1 MTFEEFKPKGVL
13 KADNREFISISK
25 AHIRFS
31 AAFARKAKITKSH
44 VVRIGVNHADY
55 QIQFTFTKDDLE
67 NGLAL
72 TQPKDHENFQCA
84 AMGLL
89 NKYEWIKAITTV
101 NINKNRQFVPKPFGK
116 NWIIELS
123 PAFDLSSKRNESES
137 IPNNAIGIYRYIRS
151 KTKEIVY
158 IGKGGILNRLRSPE
172 RKDWDFD
179 IIEYSIVADKS
190 EQFKWEN
197 YWIEKYKS
205 EHKKIPV
212 YNNIGGKKTKK
223 K

>member
-1 MTFEEFKPKGVL
+1 MPFEEFKPKGTL

-25 AHIRFS
+25 SHIRFS

-44 VVRIGVNHADY
+44 VVKIGVNRADY
-55 QIQFTFTKDDLE
+55 QIQFSFTKDNTE

-89 NKYEWIKAITTV
+89 NAYEWIKAITTEMV
-101 NINKNRQFVPKPFGK
+101 NKNRQFTPRPFGK
-116 NWIIELS
+116 SWIIDLS
-123 PAFDLSSKRNESES
+123 PAFDLCEMRIESDK
-137 IPNNAIGIYRYIRS
+137 IPYKAKGIYRYIRS

-158 IGKGGILNRLRSPE
+158 IGKGEILNRLRSPE
-172 RKDWDFD
+172 RRDWDFD
-179 IIEYSIVADKS
+179 LIQYSIVEDES

-197 YWIEKYKS
+197 YWIEKYRS
-205 EHKKIPV
+205 EHKKIPF
-212 YNNIGGKKTKK
+212 YNIISGKKKK